1 MGLMSTVL
9 QQGSWAAIAVGLLL
23 GTIPALVAL
32 WYVIAKNAKAT
43 TAHTHAALQA
53 RRDAAIVEASGEGI
67 FELDND
73 GVVRYAN
80 PSAARM
86 LGYAAEDL
94 LGVNYNQLVT
104 SAEHDPEVT
113 DAVRA
118 ARYTTDMRRG
128 VGAMLKRK
136 DGRLR
141 PVEYRVVPLHAQG
154 RSLGTLFTFADIS
167 ERVRT
172 EAMLQDMQ
180 ATAKVGAW
188 EYYPDNDRLIWSD
201 EMYRIHEMP
210 LGAPLD
216 FKHIYK
222 MCDPGDESRVGPVW
236 RQALE
241 EGRNYDI
248 ELKLQTARG
257 RTLWVHVIGKAER
270 FNGRTLRIHGIMQDV
285 TDRRT
290 AEYKLR
296 ETRDFF
302 ASTLDAMP
310 VMVLYVNADGAV
322 TYCNKQ
328 TAEWWRR
335 PMEQIVGRQLT
346 DLVDADYY
354 SRLLPR
360 VTAVMT
366 GKPQS
371 FTESSEISG
380 RRVDW
385 QVHCIPETSADGRV
399 RGFFSLMH
407 DLSEI
412 KRLEARLVQAQ
423 KMEAVGQLTGG
434 IAHDFNNLLGVVIGN
449 LQLLERSMSDQP
461 LQQRK
466 VSTAMRAAM
475 RGADLTRRLLAF
487 ARRQI
492 LEPEV
497 VDLNRHLKGLDEL
510 LHRTLGESI
519 EVRIERAD
527 ELWLTRVDPGQIES
541 AILNL
546 AINARDAMP
555 DGGTLTIATH
565 NRVLDAVFCA
575 DHTDLEPGHYVCVSV
590 SDTGAGIDTDT
601 LKSVFEP
608 FFTTKD
614 HGKGTGL
621 GLSMVL
627 GFAKQSG
634 GTATIESQ
642 VGKGTTVSILL
653 PRCTEAMTRRD
664 DTGMYRLMPGGR
676 ETILVVEDDAD
687 LRETSS
693 AALHSLGYRI
703 IQARNPEHALEVLSG
718 DDAVDLLFTDIMMPG
733 GMLGPTLAQRARELR
748 PAINV
753 LFTTGYANNHVLAS
767 GASVSN
773 SDVLPKPFRTEDL
786 AQRIRHLLDREVRVA

>member
-1 MGLMSTVL
+1 MGLLSSVL
-9 QQGSWAAIAVGLLL
+9 QQGSWAAIVAGALLA
-23 GTIPALVAL
+23 GIPAAL
-32 WYVIAKNAKAT
+32 FLIFVLMQRRRERE
-43 TAHTHAALQA
+43 AHLQTVTNS

-67 FELDND
+67 FELDAD
-73 GVVRYAN
+73 GIVRYAN
-80 PSAARM
+80 PAAARM
-86 LGYAAEDL
+86 LGYNPEDL
-94 LGVNYNQLVT
+94 LGIDYSKLVT
-104 SAEHDPEVT
+104 SAESDPNIT
-113 DAVRA
+113 DAVRS

-141 PVEYRVVPLHAQG
+141 PVEYRVVPLHANG
-154 RSLGTLFTFADIS
+154 RSVGTLFTFADIT

-172 EAMLQDMQ
+172 DAMLHDMQ
-180 ATAKVGAW
+180 ATAKIGAW
-188 EYYPDNDRLIWSD
+188 EYLPDNERLIWSD
-201 EMYRIHEMP
+201 EIYRIHELP
-210 LGAPLD
+210 LGAPID
-216 FKHIYK
+216 FKQIFK
-222 MCDPGDESRVGPVW
+222 MYDAADEARVGHVW
-236 RQALE
+236 REALE
-241 EGRNYDI
+241 EGRNYDV
-248 ELKLQTARG
+248 EVRMHTPRG
-257 RTLWVHVIGKAER
+257 RTAWVHIIGKAER

-285 TDRRT
+285 TDRRL
-290 AEYKLR
+290 ADQKLR

-322 TYCNKQ
+322 TYCNKP
-328 TAEWWRR
+328 TAEWWRK
-335 PMEQIVGRQLT
+335 PVEQIIGRQLT

-354 SRLLPR
+354 ERLRPR
-360 VTAVMT
+360 IAAVLA
-366 GKPQS
+366 GSVQS

-385 QVHCIPETSADGRV
+385 QVHCIPECTTEGRV

-407 DLSEI
+407 DLSEL

-449 LQLLERSMSDQP
+449 LQLLERGLADP
-461 LQQRK
+461 QQVRK

-510 LHRTLGESI
+510 LHRTLGDSI
-519 EVRIERAD
+519 EIRVEPIEN
-527 ELWLTRVDPGQIES
+527 LWLTRVDPGQIES

-555 DGGTLTIATH
+555 HGGTLTIATH
-565 NRVLDAVFCA
+565 NRVLDTQFCA
-575 DHTDLEPGHYVCVSV
+575 DHPGLEPGHYVCISV
-590 SDTGAGIDTDT
+590 TDTGVGIAPDM
-601 LKSVFEP
+601 LGNVFEP
-608 FFTTKD
+608 FFTTKE

-627 GFAKQSG
+627 GLAKQSG
-634 GTATIESQ
+634 GTATIESK
-642 VGKGTTVSILL
+642 VGDGTTVHLLL
-653 PRCTEAMTRRD
+653 PRCHEALSRRD
-664 DTGMYRLMPGGR
+664 DTGMYRFMPGGR
-676 ETILVVEDDAD
+676 ETILVVEDDPD

-693 AALHSLGYRI
+693 ATLHSLGYRI
-703 IQARNPEHALEVLSG
+703 IQARNPEHALEVLAG

-753 LFTTGYANNHVLAS
+753 LFTTGYANNNVLAS
-767 GASVSN
+767 GTSVSN
-773 SDVLPKPFRTEDL
+773 SDVLSKPFRTEDL

>member
-1 MGLMSTVL
+1 MGLLSTVL
-9 QQGSWAAIAVGLLL
+9 QQGSWAAIVVGALLA
-23 GTIPALVAL
+23 GIPAAL
-32 WYVIAKNAKAT
+32 IVLYL
-43 TAHTHAALQA
+43 ALQRSREREQA
-53 RRDAAIVEASGEGI
+53 KQTITNSRRDAAIVEASGEGI
-67 FELDND
+67 FELDNN

-80 PSAARM
+80 PAAARM
-86 LGYAAEDL
+86 IGYAPEEL

-141 PVEYRVVPLHAQG
+141 PVEYRVVPLHVNG
-154 RSLGTLFTFADIS
+154 RSHGTLFTFADVS

-172 EAMLQDMQ
+172 DSMLQDMQ

-188 EYYPDNDRLIWSD
+188 EYHPDNDRLIWSD
-201 EMYRIHEMP
+201 EMYRIHELP
-210 LGAPLD
+210 LGVPLD
-216 FKHIYK
+216 FKQIHK
-222 MCDPGDESRVGPVW
+222 MYDADDDARLAHLW
-236 RQALE
+236 RDAIEQ
-241 EGRNYDI
+241 GRNYDV
-248 ELKLQTARG
+248 EMRLRTTRG
-257 RTLWVHVIGKAER
+257 RTVWVHIIGKAER
-270 FNGRTLRIHGIMQDV
+270 FNGRTLRMHGIMQDV
-285 TDRRT
+285 TERRA
-290 AEYKLR
+290 AEAKLR

-310 VMVLYVNADGAV
+310 VMVLYVNADGTV

-328 TAEWWRR
+328 TAEWWRK
-335 PMEQIVGRQLT
+335 PVEQIVGRQLI

-354 SRLLPR
+354 QRLRPR
-360 VTAVMT
+360 IDAVLAGSVQT
-366 GKPQS
+366 

-385 QVHCIPETSADGRV
+385 QVHCIPERIADGPV

-407 DLSEI
+407 DLSEV

-434 IAHDFNNLLGVVIGN
+434 IAHDFNNLLGIVIGN
-449 LQLLERSMSDQP
+449 LQLLERSLGDQP
-461 LQQRK
+461 QQVRK

-510 LHRTLGESI
+510 LHRTLGDSI
-519 EVRIERAD
+519 EVRLEPMD
-527 ELWLTRVDPGQIES
+527 DLWLTRVDPGQIES

-555 DGGTLTIATH
+555 NGGTLTIATH
-565 NRVLDAVFCA
+565 NRVIDAQFCTE
-575 DHTDLEPGHYVCVSV
+575 HPGLEPGHFVCVSV
-590 SDTGAGIDTDT
+590 SDTGIGISTEM
-601 LKSVFEP
+601 LKNVFEP
-608 FFTTKD
+608 FFTTKE

-642 VGKGTTVSILL
+642 VGKGTTVNLLL
-653 PRCTEAMTRRD
+653 PRCTDALSRRD

-693 AALHSLGYRI
+693 ATLHSLGYNI
-703 IQARNPEHALEVLSG
+703 IQARNPEHALEILSRG
-718 DDAVDLLFTDIMMPG
+718 DNVDLLFTDIMMPG

-748 PAINV
+748 PSINV
-753 LFTTGYANNHVLAS
+753 LFTTGYANNHVLAT

-786 AQRIRHLLDREVRVA
+786 AQRVRHLLDREVRVA